1 MAGFRSARHARV
13 NHLRKSGNQHASDR
27 QMHSVKALGFG
38 TGKGQSSFR
47 NQSNDEAVIQHLLLD
62 QQYDMK
68 GLPTSRPFPE
78 CLSKLDR
85 DLLLAAPK
93 QMTCAPD

>member
-1 MAGFRSARHARV
+1 
-13 NHLRKSGNQHASDR
+13 
-27 QMHSVKALGFG
+27 MHSVKTLGFG
-38 TGKGQSSFR
+38 TGKGQSYFR

-68 GLPTSRPFPE
+68 GQPTSWPFPQ
-78 CLSKLDR
+78 CLSKLD
-85 DLLLAAPK
+85 DLLCIAQDVCSVANDLDGLEAPK